1 MLEPVCFGS
10 SATEVFGFPGY
21 GAGSLGDW
29 CTEHP
34 GGGGRRRIPE
44 QRKMYV
50 ELEESEKER
59 ADLRELIWIYNL
71 SQETHVR

>member
-1 MLEPVCFGS
+1 
-10 SATEVFGFPGY
+10 
-21 GAGSLGDW
+21 
-29 CTEHP
+29 
-34 GGGGRRRIPE
+34 
-44 QRKMYV
+44 MYV